1 MIMVLRD
8 VLKVVCPETDVIVKV
23 KDLHDIFSILYDTVP
38 KHECRK
44 FYNNEVEQINV
55 SGTTLFILVE
65 VY

>member
-1 MIMVLRD
+1 MTLRD

-38 KHECRK
+38 KHDLRK
-44 FYNNEVEQINV
+44 YYNNDVEQINV

-65 VY
+65 VF

>member
-1 MIMVLRD
+1 MTLRD

-38 KHECRK
+38 KHDWRK
-44 FYNNEVEQINV
+44 FFNNEVEQINV